1 MSGGHHESINEILQK
16 DTEDESLRK
25 YKEQL
30 LGAAAKGVP
39 KTDDPRR
46 VVVET
51 FGLKFPDGEHPDII
65 REVDTPEKV
74 TKLEN
79 EPINIK
85 EGVKY
90 QFVVTY
96 RVQHD
101 IVPALHFVNT
111 IKKTMVTVDQQN
123 TMMGSYAPRVEPYTY
138 KSQPQYAPSGMLARG
153 SFKANTK
160 FVDDDGN
167 THLEMNYNLVIKK
180 DWTD

>member
-1 MSGGHHESINEILQK
+1 MFVLFKNINLWVHHHHGDGNIPLIYDLNSISSFFIGHHESINEILQK

-111 IKKTMVTVDQQN
+111 IKKTMVTVDQQVCC
-123 TMMGSYAPRVEPYTY
+123 GCS
-138 KSQPQYAPSGMLARG
+138 
-153 SFKANTK
+153 
-160 FVDDDGN
+160 
-167 THLEMNYNLVIKK
+167 II
-180 DWTD
+180 